1 MPAMFAAVLLSSATA
16 APVSGAVAT
25 ALEEPDPKAMTA
37 SQIREHNSKL
47 DRKHPY
53 FIRCVKSANTGTL
66 VARNVSCRTN
76 RQWAI
81 ADRVGNDE
89 ARDIG
94 DKMASKF
101 WDFERAGP

>member
-1 MPAMFAAVLLSSATA
+1 MPATLVALLLSNATPQVGTA
-16 APVSGAVAT
+16 AAAGMV
-25 ALEEPDPKAMTA
+25 EPDPKVMSA
-37 SQIREHNSKL
+37 SQIKEHNSKL

-53 FIRCVKSANTGTL
+53 FVRCVKSAKVGSL
-66 VARNVSCRTN
+66 VARSLSCRTN

-89 ARDIG
+89 ARDVG

>member
-1 MPAMFAAVLLSSATA
+1 MFTTLAIILLSGAAA
-16 APVSGAVAT
+16 APVGGAAVALQ
-25 ALEEPDPKAMTA
+25 AEPDPKTMSA

-47 DRKHPY
+47 DRKHPD
-53 FIRCVKSANTGTL
+53 FIRCVKSASIGTL

>member
-1 MPAMFAAVLLSSATA
+1 MLTTLAVIFLSSAA
-16 APVSGAVAT
+16 ATPVGGAVAT
-25 ALEEPDPKAMTA
+25 AQVEPDPKAMSA

>member
-1 MPAMFAAVLLSSATA
+1 MLTTFAVILLSSAAASPVGGAPVA
-16 APVSGAVAT
+16 APV
-25 ALEEPDPKAMTA
+25 EPDPRAMSA
-37 SQIREHNSKL
+37 SQIREHNGKL
-47 DRKHPY
+47 DRKHPD

>member
-1 MPAMFAAVLLSSATA
+1 MSAIFALILLSSAAT
-16 APVSGAVAT
+16 APVGGAAAT
-25 ALEEPDPKAMTA
+25 AQVEPDPKAMTP
-37 SQIREHNSKL
+37 SQIRQHNSKL

-101 WDFERAGP
+101 WDFERGGP